1 MLEYYEEKQLQEKNS
16 GTSPEHRI
24 AVVKGVSGSKMQLLF
39 DGEPTASDKYY
50 RGLATVSVGSR
61 VLCARVSG
69 TYVVL
74 GEILE

>member
-1 MLEYYEEKQLQEKNS
+1 MLEYYEEKQLQKQ
-16 GTSPEHRI
+16 GTATTTEHRI

-39 DGEPTASDKYY
+39 DGEKTASDKYY
-50 RGLATVSVGSR
+50 RGLSTVSVGKR

-74 GEILE
+74 GEILG